1 MDARRSPSI
10 SSRRRNESGVNAQHQ
25 RGVSI
30 IELMVGLTIALI
42 VATALLLLFA
52 NASSIGQN
60 LARSSTQIENG
71 RYISELLHEDIR
83 LAGFFGE
90 APDSSTTVAYTY
102 PSPCLTVPT
111 GFVNSPVGLPAPVQG
126 FNTTDTVACLPD
138 RKAGTSALAVRRL
151 AVQTTPVASVLA
163 GEQQYY
169 VQYSYCATDP
179 SATLLIFD
187 KTSAAFTLK
196 NLASSGANPLR
207 AYVSR
212 VYYIADCNVC
222 SGAGVD
228 TTPTLKR
235 VELIGNQ
242 LVVTPLAE
250 GVEALRFE
258 YGFDTTGKGNAD
270 VYLTDTASPGALGP
284 TSLWQNVMTI
294 KAHFIVRSLEKVSGG
309 PSTAAAAPF
318 VLGNVATLADPGDG
332 YVRRVYSTTVRL
344 NNPSGA
350 RE

>member
-1 MDARRSPSI
+1 
-10 SSRRRNESGVNAQHQ
+10 
-25 RGVSI
+25 
-30 IELMVGLTIALI
+30 MVGLAIALI

-52 NASSIGQN
+52 NASSVGQN

-71 RYISELLHEDIR
+71 RYVAELLREDIR

-90 APDSSTTVAYTY
+90 APDSSTIVVYTS
-102 PSPCLTVPT
+102 PSPCLSVPT
-111 GFVNSPVGLPAPVQG
+111 GFVNSPAGLPAPVQG

-151 AVQTTPVASVLA
+151 AIQTTPVASVVA
-163 GEQQYY
+163 SDEQYY

-179 SATLLIFD
+179 SATQLIFD

-196 NLASSGANPLR
+196 NLACSGANPLR

-212 VYYIADCNVC
+212 IYYVATCNVC

-235 VELIGNQ
+235 VDLIGNQ

-258 YGFDTTGKGNAD
+258 YGFDTDGDGNTD
-270 VYLTDTASPGALGP
+270 SYLTDTDSPGASGP

-294 KAHFIVRSLEKVSGG
+294 KAHFVVRSLEKVSGG
-309 PSTAAAAPF
+309 PGTAAAAPF
-318 VLGNVATLADPGDG
+318 VLGNAATLADPGDG
-332 YVRRVYSTTVRL
+332 YARRVYSTTVRL

>member
-1 MDARRSPSI
+1 MAKHRRHKSGRQVQDQHGI
-10 SSRRRNESGVNAQHQ
+10 SL
-25 RGVSI
+25 
-30 IELMVGLTIALI
+30 IELMVGLAIALI

-52 NASSIGQN
+52 NASSTGNN

-71 RYISELLHEDIR
+71 RYVSELLNEDIR
-83 LAGFFGE
+83 LASFFGE
-90 APDSSTTVAYTY
+90 APDAPTAIAYTH

-111 GFVNSPVGLPAPVQG
+111 GFVNSPFGLPTPVQG
-126 FNTTDTVACLPD
+126 FNPTDAVACLPD

-151 AVQTTPVASVLA
+151 AVQTIPVASVLA
-163 GEQQYY
+163 GDQQHY
-169 VQYSYCATDP
+169 VQYSFCSTDP

-187 KTSAAFTLK
+187 KASAAFTLK
-196 NLASSGANPLR
+196 NLACAGANPLR

-212 VYYIADCNVC
+212 VYYIATCNIC
-222 SGAGVD
+222 SGAGLD

-258 YGFDTTGKGNAD
+258 YGFDTNSEGNTDA
-270 VYLTDTASPGALGP
+270 YLTDTNSPGASGP
-284 TSLWQNVMTI
+284 TSLWENVMTI
-294 KAHFIVRSLEKVSGG
+294 KVHFIVRSLEKVSGG

-318 VLGNVATLADPGDG
+318 VLGNAATLSDPGDG